1 VKEFQF
7 HPLINLVT
15 LRLREELYFVL
26 LYYDFNIDKIFTF
39 MILKKEVKIGLLVL
53 LSLAAFVWGFQFMK
67 GSNIFVPGERYY
79 GTYSQVDGLNEG
91 APIFYRGFKV
101 GMVQDI
107 KLHPAKR
114 GKFLISFVLTE
125 EFHLPKNTVAQIY
138 SIDLMGSKAIQLIEG
153 DSAVPL
159 VPGDTLS
166 TNTMGDLIHQMGM
179 EVLPIKDKA
188 ERLLVHLD
196 SVLTGISEVFSEQNK
211 SNLDMAILD
220 FTLSMNNFKNMSAKL
235 DGSLGEYGEIGR
247 SFQNIESFTETLNN
261 QSENLNTTMENLT
274 SLSEN
279 LKNSDVE
286 GLISQLDS
294 TLKMASRT
302 IDKITSGNGTLG
314 KLINDQSLYL
324 NLTDASANLDRL
336 LADVRHN
343 PERYVHFSAINFGR
357 KVYINADDELASQ
370 QGIVFKVQVAE
381 SSIPLDIKNSVVLGD
396 MPVFEDT
403 DGNLYLYTVGQTY
416 SYSEALS
423 LMDRLQPV
431 FPAAVVVAFKDGK
444 SIRLKRAL
452 KKINIKN

>member
-1 VKEFQF
+1 MV
-7 HPLINLVT
+7 V
-15 LRLREELYFVL
+15 R
-26 LYYDFNIDKIFTF
+26 
-39 MILKKEVKIGLLVL
+39 KEVKIGLLVI
-53 LSLAAFVWGFQFMK
+53 LSLAALIWGFQFMK

-101 GMVQDI
+101 GMVEKI
-107 KLHPAKR
+107 KLHPAER

-125 EFHLPKNTVAQIY
+125 DFHLPSNTVAQIY
-138 SIDLMGSKAIQLIEG
+138 SVDLMGSKAIQLIEG
-153 DSAVPL
+153 NSTEPL

-220 FTLSMNNFKNMSAKL
+220 FTLSMNNLKNLSAKM
-235 DGSLGEYGEIGR
+235 DGTLGEYGEIGR
-247 SFQNIESFTETLNN
+247 SFQNIESFTETLKA
-261 QSENLNTTMENLT
+261 QSENLTLTMENLAA
-274 SLSEN
+274 LSQN
-279 LKNSDVE
+279 LKNADLE
-286 GLISQLDS
+286 GLIAQADS
-294 TLKMASRT
+294 TLEAATRT

-314 KLINDQSLYL
+314 KLINDQALYL
-324 NLTDASANLDRL
+324 NLSDASANLDRL

-343 PERYVHFSAINFGR
+343 PERYVHFSAIDFGR
-357 KVYINADDELASQ
+357 KVYINADDELANQ
-370 QGIVFKVQVAE
+370 KGIVFKVQVAA
-381 SSIPLDIKNSVVLGD
+381 SPIPLDIKNSVVLGD

-403 DGNLYLYTVGQTY
+403 DGDLFLYTVGQTN
-416 SYSEALS
+416 SYSDALS
-423 LMDRLQPV
+423 LMDRLQTV
-431 FPAAVVVAFKDGK
+431 FPASKVVAFEDGK

-452 KKINIKN
+452 KKIKIKN